1 MRADQFLVGDIPT
14 KCARLFPDKVGVVF
28 QEKRLTFRE
37 VANRCNRLANGLL
50 ALGVKKGERVAV
62 LLGNCSEYLEL
73 YFAIPKIGAVIVP
86 LNTRFIT
93 KELVYV
99 LTDCGAE
106 TLVLGSTYLE
116 SFRAMAPDLPQLEHV
131 VCVGPSPPGMSQYE
145 SIIQEADPSEPVLDL
160 DQEDTAFLMYT
171 GGTTGKPK
179 GVMLSHRNI
188 MSSNMAF
195 VMTKALYSR
204 RHLSEAVVLI
214 TTPIYHLGS
223 IGGTLMP
230 SFYAGGR
237 CIIMEKFEPV
247 KVLEL
252 VERERVTYLPLYPV
266 MFKTIMDIQ
275 EERGYDLS
283 SLEVVAYGSAPLS
296 PTTLRRAMKVFACD
310 FHQGFGQTESS
321 ACYITFL
328 GPEDH
333 RPEGPGH
340 LVQRL
345 YSVGREA
352 LNAQVRVVD
361 DQDRVVPP
369 GEVGEIVVKGPHVMK
384 GYWNMPELTSET
396 LRGGWLHTGDMGRMD
411 EDGYVFLVDRRKDM
425 IISGSYNIFPKE
437 VEDVLSEHPAIQQ
450 AAVVG
455 VPDEKWG
462 EAVKAVCVLKEGAEV
477 TEEEIIAF
485 CKERMASF
493 KKPASVEFVKE
504 LPLTSLG
511 KVNKVALRER
521 YWEGHE
527 RRIH

>member
-14 KCARLFPDKVGVVF
+14 KCARLFPDKEGVVF
-28 QEKRLTFRE
+28 QERRLTFRE
-37 VANRCNRLANGLL
+37 VADRCNRLANGLL
-50 ALGVKKGERVAV
+50 KMGVKKGERVAV

-73 YFAIPKIGAVIVP
+73 YFSIPKIGGVIVP

-99 LTDCGAE
+99 LADCEAE
-106 TLVLGSTYLE
+106 TLVLGSSYLE
-116 SFRAMAPDLPQLEHV
+116 SFRAMAHELPWIKRV
-131 VCVGPSPPGMSQYE
+131 VCVGPSPPGMAQYE
-145 SIIQEADPSEPVLDL
+145 SIIREAPPSEPTVEMD
-160 DQEDTAFLMYT
+160 EGETAFLMYT

-179 GVMLSHRNI
+179 GVMLSHRNV
-188 MSSNMAF
+188 MSSNMTF
-195 VMTKALYSR
+195 VMTKAQHSR
-204 RHLSEAVVLI
+204 RPLSEAVVLI
-214 TTPIYHLGS
+214 TTPIYHLGA

-230 SFYAGGR
+230 SFYVGAR
-237 CIIMEKFEPV
+237 CIIMERFDPV
-247 KVLEL
+247 KALEL
-252 VERERVTYLPLYPV
+252 VEKERVTYLPLYPV
-266 MFKTIMDIQ
+266 MFGTVMDIQ

-296 PTTLRRAMKVFACD
+296 PSTLRRAIKVFGCD

-333 RPEGPGH
+333 RLEGPQH
-340 LVQRL
+340 LVRRL

-352 LNAQVRVVD
+352 LNAHVRVVD
-361 DQDRVVPP
+361 DQDRELPP
-369 GEVGEIVVKGPHVMK
+369 GEVGEIVVRGPHVMK
-384 GYWNMPELTSET
+384 GYWKMPELTSET

-411 EDGYVFLVDRRKDM
+411 EDGYVFLVDRKKDM

-437 VEDVLSEHPAIQQ
+437 VEDVLAEHPAIQQ

-462 EAVKAVCVLKEGAEV
+462 ETVKAVCVLKEGTEA
-477 TEEEIIAF
+477 TEEEIIGF

-493 KKPASVEFVKE
+493 KKPTSVEFVKE

-511 KVNKVALRER
+511 KVNKVALREK